1 MIDHLEIESTVIHR
15 DSPEGSGQLER
26 EQEKGKIKFYLMFSL
41 MYSCTYLLSITYI
54 SVKARQKKSKVKEIV
69 GEEEEDEDGSKK
81 KKVR

>member
-1 MIDHLEIESTVIHR
+1 MHIFTI
-15 DSPEGSGQLER
+15 
-26 EQEKGKIKFYLMFSL
+26 Y
-41 MYSCTYLLSITYI
+41 YI